1 MTARL
6 PHRHSQGNSGN
17 SISMF
22 FLSLLLHAFVL
33 TVMIVS
39 LPAPTRTLTFGGP
52 YAVSLVGP
60 DALLPQRSAPSLP
73 AIPAASTLPATA
85 VAKQDVLPTPQTAP
99 IRKDDDILRSN
110 IDRAI
115 DAIRQRQSQFHTD
128 RQNEKIPQSA
138 GDGAITDAIWAEYS
152 AFVQARIKNNWSL
165 PDTLRPRKPV
175 LTIIEVRITRDG
187 GIEHIA
193 FEKRSGNAYYDESAL
208 RAVQKSAPFPPL
220 PAEYRRATMDLG
232 VRFPSSE
239 LQ

>member
-6 PHRHSQGNSGN
+6 PHKRFQGHPGN
-17 SISMF
+17 LTSMIL
-22 FLSLLLHAFVL
+22 LSLLLHAVALAL
-33 TVMIVS
+33 TIVS
-39 LPAPTRTLTFGGP
+39 VPTPSRTLTLGGP

-60 DALLPQRSAPSLP
+60 EALAPQRSASALP
-73 AIPAASTLPATA
+73 AIPAASTLPGPA
-85 VAKQDVLPTPQTAP
+85 VAKQEVPPTPQAAP
-99 IRKDDDILRSN
+99 IRKDDSLRSN
-110 IDRAI
+110 IDRAV
-115 DAIRQRQSQFHTD
+115 DAIRQRQAQPAAGAQGAP
-128 RQNEKIPQSA
+128 RPQA
-138 GDGAITDAIWAEYS
+138 EGDTAMTDAILAQYS

-165 PDTLRPRKPV
+165 PDTLRPKNPV
-175 LTIIEVRITRDG
+175 LTVIEVRITRDG
-187 GIEHIA
+187 GIAHIA